1 MHDVIILG
9 TGPAGYTAALY
20 SSRAFLKTFM
30 LTGPQDGG
38 QLTITT
44 EVDNYPGFANGILGP
59 QLMEEMKKQ
68 VGRFGTEI
76 KLETV
81 LSVKSEGLNKG
92 FIVETAEKNE
102 YEARAIIVATG
113 ASAKYLGLP
122 SEKRLMGKGV
132 SACATCDGFF
142 FKNKE
147 VVVVG
152 GGDTAMEEANFL
164 TKFATKVTIIH
175 RREEFRASA
184 IMLERSRKNPK
195 ITLITNKIIEEVLG
209 ENAVTG
215 VKLKDTKSGEVSEM
229 PTQGFF
235 LGIGH
240 QPNTLFL
247 KDTIEIDEK
256 GYIKLHKSESPLD
269 PQSRT
274 SVAGIFAAGDCV
286 DPRYR
291 QAVVAAG
298 MGCMAA
304 MDAEK
309 WLEENP

>member
-195 ITLITNKIIEEVLG
+195 ITLITNKIIETAYEK
-209 ENAVTG
+209 TH
-215 VKLKDTKSGEVSEM
+215 K
-229 PTQGFF
+229 
-235 LGIGH
+235 
-240 QPNTLFL
+240 
-247 KDTIEIDEK
+247 IE
-256 GYIKLHKSESPLD
+256 
-269 PQSRT
+269 
-274 SVAGIFAAGDCV
+274 
-286 DPRYR
+286 
-291 QAVVAAG
+291 
-298 MGCMAA
+298 
-304 MDAEK
+304 
-309 WLEENP
+309 